1 MCSTN
6 CPTGALHLNGK
17 WAVFLILCLLLPLL
31 SFSHSQTARAL
42 GSTSAQPYTIA
53 VNVRLVVLPVT
64 VTNRKGLEVD
74 GLSARNFRVYE
85 DGRLQKPVLFEHKDV
100 PVTVGLVIDNS
111 SSMIPKRPEVKE
123 AALAFAQSSNPHDEM
138 FVVNFSDAPSFGLPH
153 DTLFT
158 DQPALLS
165 QSLSPSP
172 GGRTALYDAIA
183 VALTHLRQ
191 GTKPKKALIVVSDG
205 GDNASHYRLR
215 QVLHMAET
223 SNALIYTVGLLDE
236 YEMDQNPRVLQRLA
250 KVTGGEAYFP
260 ETLARV
266 RTIFQNLAR
275 DLREQYT
282 IGYVPQ
288 NPSNETNYRKVRVQ
302 VIAPGKGKLI
312 VRTRSGYYM
321 PAAKPQTSA
330 AHSNTT

>member
-1 MCSTN
+1 
-6 CPTGALHLNGK
+6 
-17 WAVFLILCLLLPLL
+17 
-31 SFSHSQTARAL
+31 
-42 GSTSAQPYTIA
+42 
-53 VNVRLVVLPVT
+53 
-64 VTNRKGLEVD
+64 
-74 GLSARNFRVYE
+74 
-85 DGRLQKPVLFEHKDV
+85 
-100 PVTVGLVIDNS
+100 
-111 SSMIPKRPEVKE
+111 
-123 AALAFAQSSNPHDEM
+123 
-138 FVVNFSDAPSFGLPH
+138 
-153 DTLFT
+153 
-158 DQPALLS
+158 
-165 QSLSPSP
+165 
-172 GGRTALYDAIA
+172 
-183 VALTHLRQ
+183 
-191 GTKPKKALIVVSDG
+191 
-205 GDNASHYRLR
+205 
-215 QVLHMAET
+215 MAET